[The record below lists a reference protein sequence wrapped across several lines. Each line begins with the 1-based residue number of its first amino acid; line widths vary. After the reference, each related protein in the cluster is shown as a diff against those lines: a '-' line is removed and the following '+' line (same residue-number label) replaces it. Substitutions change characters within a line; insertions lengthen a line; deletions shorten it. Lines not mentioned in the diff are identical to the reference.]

1 MNRLFGKSKPKV
13 AAPTLDDASKSMDAR
28 GGTID
33 DKVKK
38 LDDELL
44 RYKQQ
49 LSRMKPGPAKQ
60 QLQQRA
66 LRVLQQKK
74 MYGKQRDT
82 LYSQQFNIDQAKF
95 AGESV
100 KDNLTTI
107 AAMKEAQKSMKV
119 DMKRMKLDQ
128 VEDLHD
134 DMSDMLEDADEVNEI
149 MGRAYGSDTDTPA
162 QRTAAVLDRQQAN
175 RIPRPL
181 LCVRAL
187 FVSVPEELDESDLM
201 DELDA
206 MEGELEQE
214 TDSSHEV
221 PPYLLNAA
229 TAAKQSSA
237 SSSQPAAGRHEQK
250 SAYPYSEVE
259 VDEFGLP
266 AVPVRSLEA

>member
-74 MYGKQRDT
+74 MYGRQRDV

-95 AGESV
+95 AGESM
-100 KDNLTTI
+100 KDNLVTV
-107 AAMKEAQKSMKV
+107 AAMKDAQKAMKV
-119 DMKRMKLDQ
+119 DMKKMKIDQ
-128 VEDLHD
+128 IEDLHD
-134 DMSDMLEDADEVNEI
+134 GQHTTHTHNTALHTPSADES
-149 MGRAYGSDTDTPA
+149 RATTW
-162 QRTAAVLDRQQAN
+162 RAVRCKTCSMLM
-175 RIPRPL
+175 
-181 LCVRAL
+181 LC
-187 FVSVPEELDESDLM
+187 DY
-201 DELDA
+201 
-206 MEGELEQE
+206 
-214 TDSSHEV
+214 
-221 PPYLLNAA
+221 YL
-229 TAAKQSSA
+229 
-237 SSSQPAAGRHEQK
+237 
-250 SAYPYSEVE
+250 
-259 VDEFGLP
+259 
-266 AVPVRSLEA
+266 

>member
-74 MYGKQRDT
+74 MYGRQRDV

-95 AGESV
+95 AGESM
-100 KDNLTTI
+100 KDNLVTV
-107 AAMKEAQKSMKV
+107 AAMKDAQKAMKV
-119 DMKRMKLDQ
+119 DMKKMKIDQ
-128 VEDLHD
+128 IEDLHD
-134 DMSDMLEDADEVNEI
+134 GQHTTHTPNTALHTPSADES
-149 MGRAYGSDTDTPA
+149 RATTWRA
-162 QRTAAVLDRQQAN
+162 VRCRTCSMLM
-175 RIPRPL
+175 
-181 LCVRAL
+181 LC
-187 FVSVPEELDESDLM
+187 DY
-201 DELDA
+201 
-206 MEGELEQE
+206 
-214 TDSSHEV
+214 
-221 PPYLLNAA
+221 YL
-229 TAAKQSSA
+229 
-237 SSSQPAAGRHEQK
+237 
-250 SAYPYSEVE
+250 
-259 VDEFGLP
+259 
-266 AVPVRSLEA
+266 

>member
-13 AAPTLDDASKSMDAR
+13 PAPTLDDASKSMDSR
-28 GGTID
+28 GSTID

-74 MYGKQRDT
+74 MYGKQRDV

-95 AGESV
+95 AGESI
-100 KDNLTTI
+100 KDNITTV
-107 AAMKEAQKSMKV
+107 AAMKDAQKSMKV
-119 DMKRMKLDQ
+119 DMKKMKIDQ
-128 VEDLHD
+128 IEDLHD

-149 MGRAYGSDTDTPA
+149 MGRAYG
-162 QRTAAVLDRQQAN
+162 
-175 RIPRPL
+175 
-181 LCVRAL
+181 
-187 FVSVPEELDESDLM
+187 VPDELDETDLM
-201 DELDA
+201 DELNA

-214 TDSSHEV
+214 MDSQEV
-221 PPYLLNAA
+221 PSYLVNAA
-229 TAAKQSSA
+229 TAAKQTAPA
-237 SSSQPAAGRHEQK
+237 SSSSAAGKHEQK
-250 SAYPYSEVE
+250 NAYPEVE